1 MTAMIVPEF
10 HFQAFPERVP
20 CLRLV
25 RIVQLLPGVY
35 DDDDDDEED
44 DDDGDDDDDDDDDDD
59 EDGDDDDFPT
69 WSKQGHCL

>member
-1 MTAMIVPEF
+1 MSVPEF
-10 HFQAFPERVP
+10 HFQAFPEHVP

-35 DDDDDDEED
+35 DEDEDGDDDDEED
-44 DDDGDDDDDDDDDDD
+44 N